1 VAVAAVAHPSS
12 GTLRGIEQSVKQYDE
27 AYFTRWY
34 GRRGAVIDHELIAQR
49 ARLALA
55 AAEYLLERKVHSV
68 LDVGCGEGRWR
79 APLRRAR
86 PGLAYQGVDG
96 SEYAVRRFGRRR
108 NIRLGSLGTV
118 GRLGLRR
125 SFDLVVCADVLHYVP
140 TPELRR
146 GLVALRRLAGGVLWL
161 DGFTAEDAF
170 VGDREGWQRRSE
182 RTWRRIFADAGLV
195 SCGLNC
201 WVPRRLEG
209 RLACFERGR

>member
-1 VAVAAVAHPSS
+1 MKH
-12 GTLRGIEQSVKQYDE
+12 YDE

-34 GRRGAVIDHELIAQR
+34 GRRGSVIGDDLIAQR

-55 AAEYLLERKVHSV
+55 AAEYVLEGNVRSV

-86 PGLAYQGVDG
+86 PGLAYLGVDR

-108 NIRLGSLGTV
+108 NIRLGTLGTLR
-118 GRLGLRR
+118 RLGLRR
-125 SFDLVVCADVLHYVP
+125 PFDLVVCSDVLHYLPIAEV
-140 TPELRR
+140 RR
-146 GLVALRRLAGGVLWL
+146 GLTALRRLAGGVLWL
-161 DGFTAEDAF
+161 DAFTAEDDF

-182 RTWRRIFADAGLV
+182 RAWRRLFAEAGLV

-201 WVPRRLEG
+201 WVPRRLER
-209 RLACFERGR
+209 RLAALERGR